1 LGVVSQA
8 FIGPSF
14 WLGADPFD
22 ELLSREH
29 HAADVEVD
37 PSDQRLLHVHLRDLT
52 FDRGDGALDFRARA
66 LTFKAMR
73 RAMLRKSLLVRL
85 LPAFEERADET
96 WDNLLVHRFTKPV
109 PGRSESMLR
118 VMGVFV
124 EDLAGSS
131 GRIEDPRSARGSFYQ
146 ATKVTDAVALVK
158 GDTANDLRSKRFQGF
173 NTPLLPEIL
182 ICGQIAQE
190 GIDLHRHCS
199 HVVHYD
205 LAWNPATLEQ
215 RTGRVDRI
223 GSRTQRLRQ
232 LNAVPAMDKGE
243 ERTDARLEVNA
254 PYLAG
259 TYDERMFEEL
269 RLRAQT
275 LEVLLGGDLAGSST
289 QSAALS
295 DESSNSAD
303 GEPVELEGESR
314 AHGLVALP
322 DSMADSLRVDLAV
335 WPPSRPM
342 TVTSD

>member
-1 LGVVSQA
+1 LELHDFTPPRWSRTRPSWCRYCTTDVSTITSRIRGVARELVFAFAELREPVLAQLG
-8 FIGPSF
+8 
-14 WLGADPFD
+14 
-22 ELLSREH
+22 EE
-29 HAADVEVD
+29 
-37 PSDQRLLHVHLRDLT
+37 QRL
-52 FDRGDGALDFRARA
+52 
-66 LTFKAMR
+66 R
-73 RAMLRKSLLVRL
+73 R
-85 LPAFEERADET
+85 
-96 WDNLLVHRFTKPV
+96 
-109 PGRSESMLR
+109 PGKL
-118 VMGVFV
+118 GCY
-124 EDLAGSS
+124 S
-131 GRIEDPRSARGSFYQ
+131 GRQTTELVQFHRSRKPELGGGGVGS
-146 ATKVTDAVALVK
+146 
-158 GDTANDLRSKRFQGF
+158 
-173 NTPLLPEIL
+173 
-182 ICGQIAQE
+182 AQE
-190 GIDLHRHCS
+190 SIDLHRHCS

-215 RTGRVDRI
+215 RTGRIDRI

-232 LNAVPAMDKGE
+232 LNAVPATDKGE
-243 ERTDARLEVNA
+243 ARTDARLEVNA

-295 DESSNSAD
+295 DESSNPAD

-335 WPPSRPM
+335 WPPSQPM